1 MQMTTTKKSKKI
13 KRQIPFL
20 VFNAY
25 NEEHFRELE
34 SEIEVKDKVYTSAVE
49 SIKYAVAE
57 GNNHAELF
65 KLQDYYSI
73 IVLKRSDWKDVLNNA
88 MMFWAESEAYD
99 RAIECQQLI
108 QLL

>member
-1 MQMTTTKKSKKI
+1 MTTTKKSKKI

-34 SEIEVKDKVYTSAVE
+34 SEVQVRDKVYTSTLE

-57 GNNHAELF
+57 GNKYAELF

-73 IVLKRSDWKDVLNNA
+73 VILKRSDWPDVLNNA
-88 MMFWAESEAYD
+88 MLFWAGQEEFD
-99 RAIECQQLI
+99 RAIECQQLL
-108 QLL
+108 QVL